1 MWFDRF
7 SNWQIFDRLGKVLQK
22 LFQLA
27 PSTEFPGAFRP
38 IIIRGAIIIIMIIII
53 IIIGKSG
60 SAIICNQFEAREQ
73 WDVIKC
79 ITEQDNW
86 IVFLKEF
93 YSVLCLSKS
102 RNCVQLW
109 SWKSGIRTGIVCNRR
124 NCAIVC
130 TLHRNG
136 VCACG
141 FHGQPPLHLLVS
153 IVQSFC
159 PTNPPDSRTTFKHH
173 SNFPFLINLIGSH
186 GNQILI
192 AFISLNFQ
200 FPTILFND
208 IPPLIP
214 FHTFLYFFPWI

>member
-1 MWFDRF
+1 M
-7 SNWQIFDRLGKVLQK
+7 
-22 LFQLA
+22 
-27 PSTEFPGAFRP
+27 
-38 IIIRGAIIIIMIIII
+38 
-53 IIIGKSG
+53 
-60 SAIICNQFEAREQ
+60 
-73 WDVIKC
+73 IKC

-93 YSVLCLSKS
+93 YFVLCLS
-102 RNCVQLW
+102 NCVQLW

-159 PTNPPDSRTTFKHH
+159 PHPPPQTNHLQTLQFFVTNPAPQ
-173 SNFPFLINLIGSH
+173 SNTLKSILTPRLFTAKAFL
-186 GNQILI
+186 
-192 AFISLNFQ
+192 
-200 FPTILFND
+200 
-208 IPPLIP
+208 
-214 FHTFLYFFPWI
+214 TFLSAPRPTSIFGFKPLKYNLSHSLLVKFQIGKMVRHCIKIQIQIFRGSYLC